1 GSNSRFSNRAGL
13 PQNGGKDRSDEIKEE
28 DSIAE
33 TTKSNHDRVR
43 EIAEG
48 IEGKIQ
54 NLFASDQY
62 AAYLKTAAK
71 FHRYSLNNT
80 ILIFAQRPEATRVA
94 SYKVWQQL
102 GRQVNKGE
110 KGIEIIAPSSFKR
123 TVREKRIDPATRQE
137 MTGADGKPVFTER
150 EIQIPS
156 YRTVKVFDIAQT
168 EGAPLPEISHDL
180 TGNVEHYEAFMEA
193 IRRSSPVPIEIRPMD
208 ANTDGFF
215 SQSEQVVEVRVGMG
229 QAQTV
234 CAAIHEISH
243 SLLHNNAAPIPEDA
257 PEYDEA
263 EAFGVPA
270 LFVNGR
276 VSASEIPCGLFRY
289 DLRGS
294 DDDPGQ
300 PAAVENH
307 VGVNHAGTL
316 ITAKPLPVPK
326 NGFLPLTDEDGL
338 DFTGNAVTMPE
349 FRRKYPKDRK
359 TVETEA
365 ESCAFVV
372 CAAFGVETDSSSLG
386 YIASYNRD
394 RTLPELRSSLETI
407 IQTSNRLITDIE
419 RNFAAVCKE
428 RGIAQPKRW
437 EETLETARKA
447 AEADW
452 ETKKSASP
460 RGKGGK
466 TGKKRTS
473 QAR

>member
-1 GSNSRFSNRAGL
+1 M
-13 PQNGGKDRSDEIKEE
+13 
-28 DSIAE
+28 
-33 TTKSNHDRVR
+33 R

-54 NLFASDQY
+54 SLFASDQY

-123 TVREKRIDPATRQE
+123 TIREKRIDPATRQE

-156 YRTVKVFDIAQT
+156 YRTVKVFDIGQT
-168 EGAPLPEISHDL
+168 VGEPLPEISHDL

-215 SQSEQVVEVRVGMG
+215 SQSEQVVAVREGMG

-234 CAAIHEISH
+234 CVAIHETAH
-243 SLLHNNAAPIPEDA
+243 GLLHNNAEPIPEDA
-257 PEYDEA
+257 LEYDEV
-263 EAFGVPA
+263 ETFGVPA

-326 NGFLPLTDEDGL
+326 NGFLPLTEEDGL
-338 DFTGNAVTMPE
+338 DFTGKELTMLA
-349 FRRKYPKDRK
+349 FRREHPKDRRVRE
-359 TVETEA
+359 VEADSIALT
-365 ESCAFVV
+365 V
-372 CAAFGVETDSSSLG
+372 CAAFGIKTDSNSLG
-386 YIASYNRD
+386 YIASYSRD
-394 RTLPELRSSLETI
+394 KTLPELRASLETI

-428 RGIAQPKRW
+428 RGIPQPKPW

-452 ETKKSASP
+452 KAKKALSP
-460 RGKGGK
+460 GKGGK
-466 TGKKRTS
+466 KRPS
-473 QAR
+473 QTR